1 MPELD
6 PLDELNRHQRA
17 AVLECLAPVEQERP
31 LLIIAGAG
39 SGKTKTL
46 VHRVAHLI
54 RQGTHPQRI
63 LLLTFTRRAA
73 SEMSRRARS
82 TLGRSPD
89 RQSLSWAGTFH
100 SVANRLL
107 RLHFDE
113 LRLDPA
119 FTVLDRADSADLL
132 DAVRYSIGLS
142 RAKERFPQKGTCLA
156 IYSRTVN
163 SQRSLEECLQE
174 AFPWCAK
181 WSSELRL
188 LFRGYTEAKQE
199 RHVLDY
205 DDLLLYWYY
214 LMSEPAPAAR
224 VSARFDHVLVDEY
237 QDTNTLQARILRGLA
252 PNGKGLTVVGDDAQ
266 AIYSFRGA
274 TVRNI
279 LDFPQQF
286 PTGAA
291 LITLDQNYR
300 STQPILDAAN
310 QVICLAAERFTKDL
324 ASTRS
329 GGSLP
334 RLATTADEF
343 LQVDYV
349 VARILEHREAG
360 VPLKQQA
367 VLFRAAHHSDALE
380 LELSRRGIP
389 FVKYGGLRFLE
400 AAHIKDVLC
409 FLRWAEN
416 PRDSLAAARALQLCP
431 GIGRALASRACQ
443 HLAARHFAFESLRDF
458 SVPAAAG
465 SSWVSLCDLLLALR
479 NATTGWP
486 VHMSLVRRW
495 YQPQLER
502 LYDAWRVRLADLD
515 QLEQIAGQYSSR
527 ERFLSE
533 MMMEPPELSGAE
545 AGAPL
550 LDEDY
555 LILSTIHSAKGQE
568 WRVVYILNVVDGCIP
583 SDMACGSAEQI
594 EEERRLLY
602 VAMTRARDSLDLI
615 HPLKMFVAHQPRL
628 GDRYLMVPRSR
639 FLPDSLLGCFERV
652 AWAEREPQQGA
663 LPTSHF
669 GFDVGQRLRSLW
681 DA

>member
-6 PLDELNRHQRA
+6 PLDELNCRQRA
-17 AVLECLAPVEQERP
+17 AVLECLAPVEQGRP

-54 RQGTHPQRI
+54 RQGTHPHRI

-73 SEMSRRARS
+73 GEMSRRARS
-82 TLGRSPD
+82 ILGRSAD

-132 DAVRYSIGLS
+132 DAVRYAIGLS

-181 WSSELRL
+181 WASELRL
-188 LFRGYTEAKQE
+188 LFRGYTESKQE

-214 LMSEPAPAAR
+214 LMSEPAAAAR
-224 VSARFDHVLVDEY
+224 VSSRFDHVLVDEY
-237 QDTNTLQARILRGLA
+237 QDTNTLQARILHGLA

-279 LDFPQQF
+279 LDFPRQF
-286 PTGAA
+286 PAGAA

-310 QVICLAAERFTKDL
+310 QVIGLAAERFTKDL
-324 ASTRS
+324 ASTRR
-329 GGSLP
+329 GGSRP
-334 RLATTADEF
+334 RLITTADEF

-349 VARILEHREAG
+349 VTRILEHREAG

-367 VLFRAAHHSDALE
+367 VLFRAAHHGDALE

-400 AAHIKDVLC
+400 AAHVKDVLC

-416 PRDSLAAARALQLCP
+416 PRDSLAAGRALQLCP

-443 HLAARHFAFESLRDF
+443 HLAARHFEFESLRDF
-458 SVPAAAG
+458 PVPAPAG
-465 SSWVSLCDLLLALR
+465 SSWLSLCGLLLALR
-479 NATTGWP
+479 NATTAWP
-486 VHMSLVRRW
+486 AHLSLVRRW
-495 YQPQLER
+495 YEPQLER
-502 LYDAWRVRLADLD
+502 LYDAWRVRTADLD

-568 WRVVYILNVVDGCIP
+568 WKVVYILNVVDGCIP

-615 HPLKMFVAHQPRL
+615 HPLKMFVAQQPRF
-628 GDRYLMVPRSR
+628 GDRYVVVPRSR
-639 FLPDSLLGCFERV
+639 FLPDSLLSCFERV
-652 AWAEREPQQGA
+652 GWAEREPREDAG
-663 LPTSHF
+663 PTSHG
-669 GFDVGQRLRSLW
+669 GFDVGQRLRALW

>member
-1 MPELD
+1 MPELER
-6 PLDELNRHQRA
+6 PDELNCGQRA
-17 AVLECLAPVEQERP
+17 AVLEGLPPAEHKRP

-46 VHRVAHLI
+46 VHRLAHLI
-54 RQGTHPQRI
+54 RQGTHPHRI

-73 SEMSRRARS
+73 GEMSRRARS
-82 TLGRSPD
+82 ILGRSPG

-107 RLHFDE
+107 RLHSDE

-119 FTVLDRADSADLL
+119 FTVLDRADAADLL
-132 DAVRYSIGLS
+132 DAVRYSTGLS

-156 IYSRTVN
+156 IYSRTLN
-163 SQRSLEECLQE
+163 SQRPLEECLQE

-181 WSSELRL
+181 WVSELRR

-205 DDLLLYWYY
+205 DDLLLYWFY
-214 LMSEPAPAAR
+214 LMSEPAAAAR
-224 VSARFDHVLVDEY
+224 VSGRFDHVLVDEY
-237 QDTNTLQARILRGLA
+237 QDTNTLQAQILRGLA
-252 PNGKGLTVVGDDAQ
+252 PDGKGLTVVGDDAQ

-279 LDFPQQF
+279 LDFPRQF

-310 QVICLAAERFTKDL
+310 QVIGLAAERFTKDL

-329 GGSLP
+329 GGSRP
-334 RLATTADEF
+334 RLVATGDEF
-343 LQVDYV
+343 LQVDYL
-349 VARILEHREAG
+349 VARILDHREAG
-360 VPLKQQA
+360 VSLKQQA

-400 AAHIKDVLC
+400 AAHVKDVLC

-431 GIGRALASRACQ
+431 GIGRALAQRACQ
-443 HLAARHFAFESLRDF
+443 HLGARHFAFASLRDF
-458 SVPAAAG
+458 PAPAAAG
-465 SSWVSLCDLLLALR
+465 SSWPSLCDLLLTLR
-479 NATTGWP
+479 NSTSAWP
-486 VHMSLVRRW
+486 VQMALVRRW
-495 YQPQLER
+495 YEPQLDR
-502 LYDAWRVRLADLD
+502 LYDGSRVRIADLD
-515 QLEQIAGQYSSR
+515 QLEQIAGQYPSR

-533 MMMEPPELSGAE
+533 MMLEPPELSGAE

-555 LILSTIHSAKGQE
+555 LVLSTIHSAKGQE
-568 WRVVYILNVVDGCIP
+568 WKVVYVLNVADGCIP
-583 SDMACGSAEQI
+583 SDMACGSVEQI

-615 HPLKMFVAHQPRL
+615 HPLKMFVSHQPRF
-628 GDRYLMVPRSR
+628 GDRYLVVPRSR

-652 AWAEREPQQGA
+652 AWAEREPQEAAG
-663 LPTSHF
+663 PHSRS
-669 GFDVGQRLRSLW
+669 GVDVGERLRALW